1 MSSVSSSSE
10 TGAAMVAADGSAD
23 AEDACEGAAQ
33 ETRFSLMDRHP
44 CRGKRL
50 ANAGF
55 CMQYL
60 SVGFSK
66 QVNRCTMG
74 QHRIESDNGLCI
86 IVTQ

>member
-33 ETRFSLMDRHP
+33 ETRFSGQNRHL
-44 CRGKRL
+44 CREKPL

-60 SVGFSK
+60 IVAFLE
-66 QVNRCTMG
+66 QENRSTWG
-74 QHRIESDNGLCI
+74 
-86 IVTQ
+86 